1 MKLPSDFK
9 DIFLLFLPNFLMNT
23 PIHFLL
29 FNNDFE
35 IFNNIVKMLESQNEF
50 FSEDTF
56 LEKIL
61 NMFIFIL
68 ENVQTFHIIA
78 LKRNYSYLTFDP
90 EFSSS
95 DDDDDDDDSETEKLD
110 QNDKKE
116 AKNSF
121 SSNTRKNI
129 YKMEEYFEK
138 IFNEIQKRLQS
149 NENLIE

>member
-1 MKLPSDFK
+1 MISKYS
-9 DIFLLFLPNFLMNT
+9 IILLKCLSL
-23 PIHFLL
+23 
-29 FNNDFE
+29 
-35 IFNNIVKMLESQNEF
+35 KCEF

-95 DDDDDDDDSETEKLD
+95 DDDDDDDDSETEKFD

-121 SSNTRKNI
+121 SSNTSKNI
-129 YKMEEYFEK
+129 YKNGR
-138 IFNEIQKRLQS
+138 IF
-149 NENLIE
+149 